1 MSHQGPRACSSAN
14 RENTKECRARNQPWN
29 GTDNFWNLIGVMQVS
44 PQSPT
49 RRQNSPA
56 KLLEESFQSSK
67 RKRGWIEIIWLIL
80 SQCVEGSV
88 KTRIMYRCNLNSKQM
103 QQYLAFLL
111 ECKFLEG
118 RKDQNHVTTSYYTTD
133 QGMNFIAKYEQLQEV
148 LETAISRTKM
158 QSPEHAFAS

>member
-1 MSHQGPRACSSAN
+1 M
-14 RENTKECRARNQPWN
+14 
-29 GTDNFWNLIGVMQVS
+29 
-44 PQSPT
+44 
-49 RRQNSPA
+49 
-56 KLLEESFQSSK
+56 LEESLQSSK

-80 SQCVEGSV
+80 SQCVDGSV

-133 QGMNFIAKYEQLQEV
+133 LGLNFIGKYEQLQEV
-148 LETAISRTKM
+148 LEAAISHARIEN
-158 QSPEHAFAS
+158 PEQAFLPTQ

>member
-1 MSHQGPRACSSAN
+1 M
-14 RENTKECRARNQPWN
+14 
-29 GTDNFWNLIGVMQVS
+29 
-44 PQSPT
+44 
-49 RRQNSPA
+49 
-56 KLLEESFQSSK
+56 LEESLQSSK

-118 RKDQNHVTTSYYTTD
+118 KKDQNHVTTSYFTTD
-133 QGMNFIAKYEQLQEV
+133 PGMNFIAKYEQLQEV
-148 LETAISRTKM
+148 LEAAISRTKIP
-158 QSPEHAFAS
+158 SPEQAFVS

>member
-1 MSHQGPRACSSAN
+1 VRM
-14 RENTKECRARNQPWN
+14 
-29 GTDNFWNLIGVMQVS
+29 
-44 PQSPT
+44 
-49 RRQNSPA
+49 
-56 KLLEESFQSSK
+56 LEESLQSSK

-103 QQYLAFLL
+103 QQYLSFLL

-133 QGMNFIAKYEQLQEV
+133 LGLNFIRKYEQLQEV
-148 LETAISRTKM
+148 LEAAISRARIE
-158 QSPEHAFAS
+158 SPEQAFTG